1 MWYQS
6 IRLAEQLLDTE
17 EENGGDSFAR
27 ALAAGESTALRLA
40 YRQHHEVVRAFARRL
55 LGSDADAEE
64 LVQDTFLA
72 IPEAMRR
79 FRGEC
84 ALRTFFLSIAA
95 SRSRNVLRAR
105 RRRRQAEQRLRDE
118 PLSSS
123 SSEPRPDEVLM
134 RQRLAARLQRAL
146 DCLTDDQRLAFVLSE
161 VEERSSLELSH
172 ILGIPAS
179 TLRARVASAKEKLRA
194 ERGRSE
200 AEESS

>member
-6 IRLAEQLLDTE
+6 SRLAEQFLDTAG
-17 EENGGDSFAR
+17 ENDGDALAR
-27 ALAAGESTALRLA
+27 ALVAGESAALRLV

-95 SRSRNVLRAR
+95 SRSRNMLRAR
-105 RRRRQAEQRLRDE
+105 RRRRLGEQRLREE
-118 PLSSS
+118 PIVVS
-123 SSEPRPDEVLM
+123 SSEPGPDEALM
-134 RQRLAARLQRAL
+134 RQRLAERLQRAL
-146 DCLTDDQRLAFVLSE
+146 DCLTDDQRLAFVLAE
-161 VEERSSLELSH
+161 VEERSSSELSH

-194 ERGRSE
+194 ELGRSE
-200 AEESS
+200 SEAAS